1 MEVHAAP
8 RRRSL
13 ARCLPAKQVP
23 MKLIWFWLTAS
34 LTCAAAPAHGELPS
48 FDDLYR
54 GVSECSFDLSR
65 YNDVPMDPY
74 AEAILISLPAA
85 GAVRGFLISTFYFSP
100 AKAGRGENYGLVF
113 NAPLE
118 AVADAF
124 PELAPRETR
133 NGRLRRLLRLSDE
146 IGDRSAGRQTLLICS
161 GGTET

>member
-1 MEVHAAP
+1 
-8 RRRSL
+8 
-13 ARCLPAKQVP
+13 
-23 MKLIWFWLTAS
+23 MKLIWF
-34 LTCAAAPAHGELPS
+34 CVAAAVASPLSPARAEVPS

-54 GVSECSFDLSR
+54 GVSQCSFDLSR

-85 GAVRGFLISTFYFSP
+85 GAMRGFLINAFYFAP

-118 AVADAF
+118 AVANAF
-124 PELAPRETR
+124 PELAARETI
-133 NGRLRRLLRLSDE
+133 NGHLRRLLRLSDE
-146 IGDRSAGRQTLLICS
+146 TGDRSAGRKTLLICS

>member
-1 MEVHAAP
+1 
-8 RRRSL
+8 
-13 ARCLPAKQVP
+13 
-23 MKLIWFWLTAS
+23 MKLVWFCLTAT
-34 LTCAAAPAHGELPS
+34 LACAVAPAHGEVPS

-54 GVSECSFDLSR
+54 GVSECRFDLSR

-85 GAVRGFLISTFYFSP
+85 GAMRGFLINTFYFAP

-118 AVADAF
+118 AVANAF
-124 PELAPRETR
+124 PELAPRETI
-133 NGRLRRLLRLSDE
+133 NGHLRRLLRLSDE
-146 IGDRSAGRQTLLICS
+146 TGDRSAGRKTLLICS

>member
-1 MEVHAAP
+1 
-8 RRRSL
+8 
-13 ARCLPAKQVP
+13 
-23 MKLIWFWLTAS
+23 MKLIWFCIAAAL
-34 LTCAAAPAHGELPS
+34 AAPASPVRAEVPT

-54 GVSECSFDLSR
+54 GVSQCSFDLSR

-74 AEAILISLPAA
+74 AEAILISLPVA
-85 GAVRGFLISTFYFSP
+85 GAMRGFLINTFYFAP

-124 PELAPRETR
+124 PELAQRETI
-133 NGRLRRLLRLSDE
+133 NGHLRRLLRLSDE
-146 IGDRSAGRQTLLICS
+146 TGDRSAGRKTLLICS

>member
-1 MEVHAAP
+1 
-8 RRRSL
+8 
-13 ARCLPAKQVP
+13 
-23 MKLIWFWLTAS
+23 MKLIWL
-34 LTCAAAPAHGELPS
+34 CMAAAIVSPASPARAEVPS

-54 GVSECSFDLSR
+54 GVSQCSFDLSR

-85 GAVRGFLISTFYFSP
+85 GAMRGFLINTFYFAP

-124 PELAPRETR
+124 PELAPRETI
-133 NGRLRRLLRLSDE
+133 NGHLRRLLRLSDE
-146 IGDRSAGRQTLLICS
+146 TGDRSAGRKTLLICS

>member
-1 MEVHAAP
+1 
-8 RRRSL
+8 
-13 ARCLPAKQVP
+13 
-23 MKLIWFWLTAS
+23 MKLIWLC
-34 LTCAAAPAHGELPS
+34 LAAIPALLAWPALAEVPS

-54 GVSECSFDLSR
+54 GVSQCSFDLSR

-85 GAVRGFLISTFYFSP
+85 GAMRGFLINTFYFAP

-118 AVADAF
+118 AVANAF
-124 PELAPRETR
+124 PELAPRETI
-133 NGRLRRLLRLSDE
+133 NGHLRRLLRLSDE
-146 IGDRSAGRQTLLICS
+146 TGDRSAARKTLLICS

>member
-1 MEVHAAP
+1 
-8 RRRSL
+8 
-13 ARCLPAKQVP
+13 
-23 MKLIWFWLTAS
+23 MKLIWLYLTAT
-34 LTCAAAPAHGELPS
+34 LACAAALAHGEVPS

-65 YNDVPMDPY
+65 YNDVPMGPY

-85 GAVRGFLISTFYFSP
+85 GAMRGFLINTFYFAP

-118 AVADAF
+118 AIATAF
-124 PELAPRETR
+124 PELAARETI
-133 NGRLRRLLRLSDE
+133 NGHLRRLLRLSDE
-146 IGDRSAGRQTLLICS
+146 TGDRGAGRKTLLICS

>member
-1 MEVHAAP
+1 
-8 RRRSL
+8 
-13 ARCLPAKQVP
+13 
-23 MKLIWFWLTAS
+23 MKLIWF
-34 LTCAAAPAHGELPS
+34 CVAAAVASPLSPARAEVPS

-54 GVSECSFDLSR
+54 GVSQCSFDLSR

-85 GAVRGFLISTFYFSP
+85 GAMRGFLINAFYFAP

-118 AVADAF
+118 AVANAF
-124 PELAPRETR
+124 PELAARETI
-133 NGRLRRLLRLSDE
+133 NGHLRRLLRLSDE
-146 IGDRSAGRQTLLICS
+146 TGDRSAGRKTLLIGS

>member
-1 MEVHAAP
+1 
-8 RRRSL
+8 
-13 ARCLPAKQVP
+13 
-23 MKLIWFWLTAS
+23 MKLIWL
-34 LTCAAAPAHGELPS
+34 CMAAAVVSPLSPARAEVPS

-54 GVSECSFDLSR
+54 GVSQCSFDLSR

-85 GAVRGFLISTFYFSP
+85 GAMRGFLISAFYFAP

-118 AVADAF
+118 AVANAF
-124 PELAPRETR
+124 PELAARETI
-133 NGRLRRLLRLSDE
+133 NGHLRRLLRLSDE
-146 IGDRSAGRQTLLICS
+146 TGDRSAARKTLLICS

>member
-1 MEVHAAP
+1 
-8 RRRSL
+8 
-13 ARCLPAKQVP
+13 
-23 MKLIWFWLTAS
+23 MKLIWF
-34 LTCAAAPAHGELPS
+34 CMAAAVASPLSPARAEVPS

-54 GVSECSFDLSR
+54 GVSQCSFDLSR

-85 GAVRGFLISTFYFSP
+85 GAMRGFLINAFYFAP

-118 AVADAF
+118 AVANAF
-124 PELAPRETR
+124 PELAARETI
-133 NGRLRRLLRLSDE
+133 NGHLRRLLRLSDE
-146 IGDRSAGRQTLLICS
+146 TGDRSAGRKTLLICS